1 MEKGKMLATR
11 PTYLVTVFQEADVNH
26 DRKLTFEEWYDNCG
40 KGLEEEQLRKLF
52 KECDTIGDGVLD
64 IQEFTKGCENQY
76 LIKWAQEPK
85 VENIKD
91 ATEMILASL
100 PPTQPFSQSKTL
112 CRRNSSSSGKSWK
125 KTTTMLKFS
134 LSNLGAS
141 RPTRQPMPG
150 VKQCFT

>member
-1 MEKGKMLATR
+1 MLATR

-26 DRKLTFEEWYDNCG
+26 DRKLTFEEWYDNCD
-40 KGLEEEQLRKLF
+40 KGLVEEQLRKLF
-52 KECDTIGDGVLD
+52 KECDTIGDGVLE

-134 LSNLGAS
+134 
-141 RPTRQPMPG
+141 
-150 VKQCFT
+150 